1 MDIGLA
7 PFERNMICSQY
18 KAFQTQAKGIKRN
31 AVFTEAVLHGNTSD
45 LHKTQ
50 CRTAKCDYCFR
61 HESDMKKAELYASL
75 YTFLQ
80 DWLCRDK

>member
-1 MDIGLA
+1 
-7 PFERNMICSQY
+7 MICSQY

-31 AVFTEAVLHGNTSD
+31 AVFTEAVLHGPPLFTEI
-45 LHKTQ
+45 Q
-50 CRTAKCDYCFR
+50 YRTAKCDYRFR

-80 DWLCRDK
+80 DWLCRLR

>member
-31 AVFTEAVLHGNTSD
+31 AVFTERFFTDPRSSQNTMP
-45 LHKTQ
+45 H
-50 CRTAKCDYCFR
+50 C
-61 HESDMKKAELYASL
+61 EM
-75 YTFLQ
+75 
-80 DWLCRDK
+80 